1 MNTYIR
7 LVIPMRG
14 SMNDIIRMV
23 EDVKDEHLAK
33 LSDLEDILIFII
45 DRVENEESAMA
56 SDIAKAVEDALKI
69 IDELREW

>member
-1 MNTYIR
+1 
-7 LVIPMRG
+7 MRG

>member
-1 MNTYIR
+1 
-7 LVIPMRG
+7 
-14 SMNDIIRMV
+14 MNDIIRMV

>member
-1 MNTYIR
+1 
-7 LVIPMRG
+7 MRG

-56 SDIAKAVEDALKI
+56 SDIAKAVEDALKM
-69 IDELREW
+69 IDELKGM